1 MKGRII
7 DIATA
12 LRPNPDET
20 CEGVITMKSDS
31 NANCFD
37 GLAWKTEP
45 QPTRQQAMDSI
56 ISHVETIKKDIDLCL
71 SILQME
77 KQKLDNEL

>member
-12 LRPNPDET
+12 LRPNPDGT
-20 CEGVITMKSDS
+20 CDGVITMKSDS

-37 GLAWKTEP
+37 VLAWKTDS
-45 QPTRQQAMDSI
+45 QPTKAEAMGAI
-56 ISHVETIKKDIDLCL
+56 ISHVETMKKDMELCL
-71 SILQME
+71 SILKME
-77 KQKLDNEL
+77 KQKIDNEL

>member
-12 LRPNPDET
+12 LRQNPDGT

-37 GLAWKTEP
+37 VLAWKTEP
-45 QPTRQQAMDSI
+45 QPTKQQAMDAI

-77 KQKLDNEL
+77 KQKLDKEL